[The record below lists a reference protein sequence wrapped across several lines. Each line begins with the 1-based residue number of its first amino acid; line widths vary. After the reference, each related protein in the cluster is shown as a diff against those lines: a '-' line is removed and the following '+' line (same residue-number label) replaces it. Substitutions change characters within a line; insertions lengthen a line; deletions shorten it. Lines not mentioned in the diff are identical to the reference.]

1 MQARLPL
8 HFLLQPWPPSSSFAS
23 FMNKLTYKDAGVDI
37 EAGDRFVSEIKPLTE
52 RTSRP
57 EVLGGI
63 GGFGGLFALPTD
75 RYQSPVLVAGT
86 DGVGTKL
93 KLAFEMDQ
101 HHTVGIDLVAMCVND
116 IVVSG
121 AEPLF
126 FLDYYATGKLEPSV
140 GRAVVEGIAE
150 GCVQAGCALL
160 GGETAEMPGF
170 YAKGEYDLAGFAV
183 GIVERE
189 AIIDGGRVSA
199 GDKVIGIPSSGLHSN
214 GFSLARK
221 VIEVLGLNLEETRE
235 DLEGISVGHALLEPT
250 RIYARA
256 VRNILQ
262 EVPINAVAH
271 ITGGGIPG
279 NLARALPP
287 NLAAFLDA
295 SAWDKA
301 PIFDLLAKAGIPV
314 YEQYK
319 TFNMGLGM
327 IIVISAPHAQSAIE
341 ILNDMGEKAVVI
353 GEIGQ
358 RNEGP
363 AVSIESTGEGGEQP

>member
-1 MQARLPL
+1 
-8 HFLLQPWPPSSSFAS
+8 
-23 FMNKLTYKDAGVDI
+23 MNKLTYKDAGVDI